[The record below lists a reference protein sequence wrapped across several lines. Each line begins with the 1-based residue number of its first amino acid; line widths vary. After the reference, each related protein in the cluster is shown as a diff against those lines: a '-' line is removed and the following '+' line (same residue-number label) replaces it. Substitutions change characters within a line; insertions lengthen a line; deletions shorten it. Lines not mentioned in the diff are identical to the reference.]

1 MQRFNDATKDN
12 LYNSIISG
20 QYRTQYRITIGSTV
34 ITDDIRSMTTDAVLF
49 DDFSI
54 GNVIS
59 REIRVI
65 IAGTTNY
72 PNEIVMRPE
81 IRVYDPVGIRY
92 SDWLSKGVYYI
103 ADRTINERAGTI
115 EFTGYC
121 KLIDTDY
128 VFFKTGTW
136 VSQTALSVVN
146 TIAADLGVQIH
157 SDTTSLLTNS
167 PKTIGSIPAM
177 GENGTTAREMLSYI
191 GVMYAGNWIID
202 DTGKL
207 RLIALTDLPDETNHL
222 VTHNGDAI
230 LITQGGGDVII
241 V

>member
-12 LYNSIISG
+12 LFNSIISG
-20 QYRTQYRITIGSTV
+20 QYKTQYRITIGSTTYMNE
-34 ITDDIRSMTTDAVLF
+34 IKSMSTDSVLF

-59 REIRVI
+59 REIRVK
-65 IAGTTNY
+65 IAGLTDYEDGT
-72 PNEIVMRPE
+72 VLRPQ

-92 SDWLSKGVYYI
+92 SDWLSKGVFYI
-103 ADRTINERAGTI
+103 ADRSVDERAEMI

-136 VSQTALSVVN
+136 TSQTALAIVN
-146 TIAADLGVQIH
+146 AIATDLGVQVH
-157 SDTTSLLTNS
+157 PDTTTLLTTRS
-167 PKTIGSIPAM
+167 KTISSIPAM

-207 RLIALTDLPDETNHL
+207 RLIALSDLPAETNYL
-222 VTHNGDAI
+222 ITHNGDAF
-230 LITQGGGDVII
+230 LVELGTEDVII